1 MTELRGGLGMYTTTD
16 GRSALTA
23 QIDQGCLALFDL
35 WCEKR
40 SVIKLAY
47 LMHGWPM
54 SAPVPSRVANLSS
67 SLREL
72 MRSYPEA
79 FDVEDRH
86 MVAEVAL
93 ICERILEHCAS
104 EPQSVYLPSTP
115 DAPQC
120 GS

>member
-1 MTELRGGLGMYTTTD
+1 MRTTTD
-16 GRSALTA
+16 GQSALTA

-35 WCEKR
+35 WCEGR

-54 SAPVPSRVANLSS
+54 SAPVPSRVASLSS

-72 MRSYPEA
+72 LRSYPET

-86 MVAEVAL
+86 MVADIVQ
-93 ICERILEHCAS
+93 ICERILEHSAP
-104 EPQSVYLPSTP
+104 EPQSAYLTDTT
-115 DAPQC
+115 DAPQS
-120 GS
+120 GSAKAH

>member
-1 MTELRGGLGMYTTTD
+1 MYTTSD

-35 WCEKR
+35 WCERR

-54 SAPVPSRVANLSS
+54 SAPAPSRIASLSS

-72 MRSYPEA
+72 MRSYPET

-86 MVAEVAL
+86 MVADVVL
-93 ICERILEHCAS
+93 ICERILEHGAP
-104 EPQSVYLPSTP
+104 EPQSIYLASIT
-115 DAPQC
+115 DAPQS
-120 GS
+120 GSAKAR

>member
-1 MTELRGGLGMYTTTD
+1 MRTTTD
-16 GRSALTA
+16 GQSALTA

-35 WCEKR
+35 WCERR

-54 SAPVPSRVANLSS
+54 SAPVPSRVASLSS

-72 MRSYPEA
+72 MRSYPEI

-86 MVAEVAL
+86 MVANIVL
-93 ICERILEHCAS
+93 ICERILEQSAPES
-104 EPQSVYLPSTP
+104 PSVYLTGTTNALHS
-115 DAPQC
+115 
-120 GS
+120 GSAKAR